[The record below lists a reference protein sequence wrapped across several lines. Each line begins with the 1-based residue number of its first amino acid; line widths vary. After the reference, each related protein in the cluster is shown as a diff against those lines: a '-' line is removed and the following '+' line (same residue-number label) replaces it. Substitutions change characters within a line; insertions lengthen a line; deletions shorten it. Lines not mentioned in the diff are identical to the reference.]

1 MASKTR
7 LHSPILELKNIS
19 KSFSGVPALTDVTF
33 DIRPGEV
40 HALLGENGAGKSTLM
55 NIATGTIP
63 QSSGAIRF
71 NGEIVDDLDPKR
83 ATELG
88 IAFVHQHPAVMPD
101 LTVLE
106 NIQVAL
112 PRSVFP
118 QKGSDREFAE
128 SLLNSVNLDV
138 SLNER
143 VEDLS
148 VANKHLLE
156 IAKALALEPKV
167 LVLDE
172 PTAPLGK
179 DSVELLFDL
188 VRNAVAEDTSV
199 VYITHRL
206 AEVREVATRVTVLRD
221 GLHRQTSKV
230 DEVSDGEL
238 LALII
243 GRELKST
250 FPAKYAGE
258 KGSSPNLVIKNLSG
272 HGFTDVSIEAHPGQ
286 IIGIGGVVGN
296 GQTELLRAI
305 KGLETY
311 GSGSIEIAGTVR
323 KSRELLTE
331 AALMPADRQR
341 EGVMMR
347 MSVRENAAVAAL
359 KRFKNGLLLS
369 RNRENEAVEKVF
381 ESLSVKA
388 PSNEALVSSLSGGNQ
403 QKVVMSRALMAKPLI
418 VLADEPT
425 QGVDVGARAELYQIL
440 RDVSVSGIP
449 VLLASSDAKEL
460 EGLCD
465 TVYVMS
471 RGHVVSELRGDS
483 ITEENIIS
491 AAVKSTT
498 QVVVEKNLA
507 NTEDR
512 KSGNSVS
519 SRVLR
524 FARGDYAPSLLLVL
538 VMIGLGT
545 YILSTN
551 DKYLSAFNISS
562 MLLLATALGFIALG
576 QTIALLTGGLDLSVG
591 PLAGLLVVV
600 ISFFANDGFTFGS
613 LLLGVLAMLAVSMAV
628 GFLNGSLIRFLRFT
642 AVAATLGT
650 YIALQGFSFVL
661 RDSPDGF
668 INTDIT
674 AAITYKLGPIPV
686 AFLVLVIAA
695 LVMEWLLRYRPW
707 GWRLRAVGSEEEAA
721 RRVGVSTNRTVIVGY
736 MLTSF
741 FTFFGA
747 ILLTAQL
754 GIGDPSQGIGYTLSS
769 ITAVVLGGTSLL
781 GGRGS
786 FIGTLFGALLLIQV
800 LNATVFLGLDQTW
813 QYLLQ
818 GLLILIAAIVY
829 SVART
834 RRANSAAFRGSSANN

>member
-1 MASKTR
+1 MATR
-7 LHSPILELKNIS
+7 TVIDSPILELNNIS
-19 KSFSGVPALTDVTF
+19 KSFSGVPALTNVTF

-55 NIATGTIP
+55 NIATGTLP
-63 QSSGAIRF
+63 PSSGEIRF
-71 NGEIVDDLDPKR
+71 EGAVIAELDPYR

-118 QKGSDREFAE
+118 KGTPDRDFVQG
-128 SLLNSVNLDV
+128 LLDTVHLDV
-138 SLNER
+138 PLNDR

-156 IAKALALEPKV
+156 IAKALALDPKV

-172 PTAPLGK
+172 PTAPLGQ
-179 DSVELLFDL
+179 DSVALLFNL
-188 VRNAVAEDTSV
+188 VREAVAGGTSV

-221 GLHRQTSKV
+221 GLHRKTSP
-230 DEVSDGEL
+230 VSDVSDSEL

-243 GRELKST
+243 GRELEST
-250 FPAKYAGE
+250 FPAKYTVPERATL
-258 KGSSPNLVIKNLSG
+258 NLVIKNLTG
-272 HGFTDVSIEAHPGQ
+272 RGFTDVSIEAYPGQ
-286 IIGIGGVVGN
+286 IIGIGGVLGN
-296 GQTELLRAI
+296 GQSALLKAI
-305 KGLETY
+305 GGLESFE
-311 GSGSIEIAGTVR
+311 GSVEIGGQVR

-331 AALMPADRQR
+331 AALMPADRQH

-359 KRFKNGLLLS
+359 RKFKNGVFLS
-369 RNRENEAVEKVF
+369 RKKEDEAVNQVF
-381 ESLSVKA
+381 QSLSVKT
-388 PSNEALVSSLSGGNQ
+388 PSNEALVSALSGGNQ
-403 QKVVMSRALMAKPLI
+403 QKVVMSRALLSDPLI

-440 RDVSVSGIP
+440 RDVSQSGIP
-449 VLLASSDAKEL
+449 VIIASSDAKEL

-465 TVYVMS
+465 TVYVLS
-471 RGHVVSELRGDS
+471 RGHVVSELRGDA
-483 ITEENIIS
+483 ITEENMIS
-491 AAVKSTT
+491 AAVTSTT
-498 QVVVEKNLA
+498 QVVDLRKADEEEKK
-507 NTEDR
+507 R
-512 KSGNSVS
+512 KRNSFS
-519 SRVLR
+519 AKAWR
-524 FARGDYAPSLLLVL
+524 FARGDYAPSALLFL
-538 VMIGLGT
+538 VMLGLGA

-600 ISFFANDGFTFGS
+600 ISFFATDGFTVGS
-613 LLLGVLAMLAVSMAV
+613 LLLGFLAMMAVSMAV
-628 GFLNGSLIRFLRFT
+628 GFVNGSLIRFVRFT

-661 RDSPDGF
+661 RDAPDGF

-686 AFLVLVIAA
+686 AFIALVIAA
-695 LVMEWLLRYRPW
+695 VVMEWLLRSRPW

-721 RRVGVSTNRTVIVGY
+721 RRVGVPTNRTVIVGY

-747 ILLTAQL
+747 IMLMAQL

-786 FIGTLFGALLLIQV
+786 FIGTLFGSLLLVQV

-813 QYLLQ
+813 QYILQ
-818 GLLILIAAIVY
+818 GLMILIAAIVY
-829 SVART
+829 SVARS
-834 RRANSAAFRGSSANN
+834 RRR

>member
-1 MASKTR
+1 MATR
-7 LHSPILELKNIS
+7 TVTDTPILELNNIS

-55 NIATGTIP
+55 NIATGTLP
-63 QSSGAIRF
+63 PTSGEIRF
-71 NGEIVDDLDPKR
+71 GGQVIDELDPHR
-83 ATELG
+83 STELG

-118 QKGSDREFAE
+118 KGQSDREFAQG
-128 SLLNSVNLDV
+128 LLKTVNLDV
-138 SLNER
+138 PLNER

-172 PTAPLGK
+172 PTAPLGQE
-179 DSVELLFDL
+179 SVDLLFNL
-188 VRNAVAEDTSV
+188 VRQAVAGGTSV

-221 GLHRQTSKV
+221 GLHRQTSA
-230 DEVSDGEL
+230 VSEITDGEL

-243 GRELKST
+243 GRELEST
-250 FPAKYAGE
+250 FPAKHTVPEGAT
-258 KGSSPNLVIKNLSG
+258 PNLVIKNLTG
-272 HGFTDVSIEAHPGQ
+272 HGFTDVSIEAYPGQ

-296 GQTELLRAI
+296 GQSALLKAI
-305 KGLETY
+305 GGLESFE
-311 GSGSIEIAGTVR
+311 GSVEIGGQVR
-323 KSRELLTE
+323 KSRELLSE
-331 AALMPADRQR
+331 AALMPADRQH

-359 KRFKNGLLLS
+359 KKFKNGLFLS
-369 RNRENEAVEKVF
+369 RKKEDEAVNQVF
-381 ESLSVKA
+381 QSLSVKT
-388 PSNEALVSSLSGGNQ
+388 PSNEALVSALSGGNQ
-403 QKVVMSRALMAKPLI
+403 QKVVMSRALLSDPLI

-440 RDVSVSGIP
+440 RDVSKSGIP
-449 VLLASSDAKEL
+449 VIISSSDAKEL

-465 TVYVMS
+465 TVYVLS
-471 RGHVVSELRGDS
+471 RGHVVSELRGDA
-483 ITEENIIS
+483 ITEENMIS
-491 AAVKSTT
+491 AAVTSTT
-498 QVVVEKNLA
+498 QVVDLRKAEEEEKK
-507 NTEDR
+507 R
-512 KSGNSVS
+512 KRNSFS
-519 SRVLR
+519 AKAWR
-524 FARGDYAPSLLLVL
+524 FARGDYAPSALLLLVML
-538 VMIGLGT
+538 GLGA
-545 YILSTN
+545 YILGTN
-551 DKYLSAFNISS
+551 DKYLNAFNISS

-600 ISFFANDGFTFGS
+600 ISFFATDGFTVGS
-613 LLLGVLAMLAVSMAV
+613 LLLGFLAMMAVSMAV
-628 GFLNGSLIRFLRFT
+628 GFVNGSLIRFVRFT

-661 RDSPDGF
+661 RDAPDGF
-668 INTDIT
+668 INIDIT

-686 AFLVLVIAA
+686 AFIALVIAA
-695 LVMEWLLRYRPW
+695 VLMEWLLRSRPW

-721 RRVGVSTNRTVIVGY
+721 RRVGVPTNRTVIVGY

-747 ILLTAQL
+747 IMLMAQL

-786 FIGTLFGALLLIQV
+786 FIGTLFGSLLLIQV

-813 QYLLQ
+813 QYILQ

-829 SVART
+829 SVARS
-834 RRANSAAFRGSSANN
+834 RRR

>member
-1 MASKTR
+1 MATR
-7 LHSPILELKNIS
+7 TVIDSPILELNNIS
-19 KSFSGVPALTDVTF
+19 KSFSGVPALTNVTF

-55 NIATGTIP
+55 NIATGTLP
-63 QSSGAIRF
+63 PSSGEIRF
-71 NGEIVDDLDPKR
+71 EGAVIAELDPYR

-118 QKGSDREFAE
+118 KGTPDRDFVQG
-128 SLLNSVNLDV
+128 LLDTVHLDV
-138 SLNER
+138 PLNDR

-156 IAKALALEPKV
+156 IAKALALNPKV

-172 PTAPLGK
+172 PTAPLGQ
-179 DSVELLFDL
+179 DSVALLFNL
-188 VRNAVAEDTSV
+188 VREAVAGGTSV

-221 GLHRQTSKV
+221 GLHRKTSP
-230 DEVSDGEL
+230 VSDVSDSEL

-243 GRELKST
+243 GRELEST
-250 FPAKYAGE
+250 FPAKYTVPERATL
-258 KGSSPNLVIKNLSG
+258 NLVIKNLTG
-272 HGFTDVSIEAHPGQ
+272 RGFTDVSIEAYPGQ
-286 IIGIGGVVGN
+286 IIGIGGVLGN
-296 GQTELLRAI
+296 GQSALLKAI
-305 KGLETY
+305 GGLESFE
-311 GSGSIEIAGTVR
+311 GSVEIGGQVR

-331 AALMPADRQR
+331 AALMPADRQH

-359 KRFKNGLLLS
+359 RKFKNGVFLS
-369 RNRENEAVEKVF
+369 RKKEDEAVNQVF
-381 ESLSVKA
+381 QSLSVKT
-388 PSNEALVSSLSGGNQ
+388 PSNEALVSALSGGNQ
-403 QKVVMSRALMAKPLI
+403 QKVVMSRALLSDPLI

-440 RDVSVSGIP
+440 RDVSQSGIP
-449 VLLASSDAKEL
+449 VIIASSDAKEL

-465 TVYVMS
+465 TVYVLS
-471 RGHVVSELRGDS
+471 RGHVVSELRGDA
-483 ITEENIIS
+483 ITEENMIS
-491 AAVKSTT
+491 AAVTSTT
-498 QVVVEKNLA
+498 QVVDLRKADEEEKK
-507 NTEDR
+507 R
-512 KSGNSVS
+512 KRNSFS
-519 SRVLR
+519 AKAWR
-524 FARGDYAPSLLLVL
+524 FARGDYAPSALLFL
-538 VMIGLGT
+538 VMLGLGA

-600 ISFFANDGFTFGS
+600 ISFFATDGFTVGS
-613 LLLGVLAMLAVSMAV
+613 LLLGFLAMMAVSMAV
-628 GFLNGSLIRFLRFT
+628 GFVNGSLIRFVRFT

-661 RDSPDGF
+661 RDAPDGF

-686 AFLVLVIAA
+686 AFIALVIAA
-695 LVMEWLLRYRPW
+695 VVMEWLLRSRPW

-721 RRVGVSTNRTVIVGY
+721 RRVGVPTNRTVIVGY

-747 ILLTAQL
+747 IMLMAQL

-786 FIGTLFGALLLIQV
+786 FIGTLFGSLLLVQV

-813 QYLLQ
+813 QYILQ

-829 SVART
+829 SVARS
-834 RRANSAAFRGSSANN
+834 RRR

>member
-1 MASKTR
+1 MATR
-7 LHSPILELKNIS
+7 TVIDSPILELNNIS
-19 KSFSGVPALTDVTF
+19 KSFSGVPALTNVTF

-55 NIATGTIP
+55 NIATGTLP
-63 QSSGAIRF
+63 PSSGEIRF
-71 NGEIVDDLDPKR
+71 EGAVIAELDPYR

-118 QKGSDREFAE
+118 KGTPDRDFVQG
-128 SLLNSVNLDV
+128 LLDTVHLDV
-138 SLNER
+138 PLNDR

-156 IAKALALEPKV
+156 IAKALALNPKV

-172 PTAPLGK
+172 PTAPLGQ
-179 DSVELLFDL
+179 DSVALLFNL
-188 VRNAVAEDTSV
+188 VREAVAGGTSV

-221 GLHRQTSKV
+221 GLHRKTSP
-230 DEVSDGEL
+230 VSDVSDSEL

-243 GRELKST
+243 GRELEST
-250 FPAKYAGE
+250 FPAKYTVPERATL
-258 KGSSPNLVIKNLSG
+258 NLVIKNLTG
-272 HGFTDVSIEAHPGQ
+272 RGFTDVSIEAYPGQ
-286 IIGIGGVVGN
+286 IIGIGGVLGN
-296 GQTELLRAI
+296 GQSALLKAI
-305 KGLETY
+305 GGLESFE
-311 GSGSIEIAGTVR
+311 GSVEIGGQVR

-331 AALMPADRQR
+331 AALMPADRQH

-359 KRFKNGLLLS
+359 RKFKNGVFLS
-369 RNRENEAVEKVF
+369 RKKEDEAVNQVF
-381 ESLSVKA
+381 QSLSVKT
-388 PSNEALVSSLSGGNQ
+388 PSNEALVSTLSGGNQ
-403 QKVVMSRALMAKPLI
+403 QKVVMSRALLSDPLI

-440 RDVSVSGIP
+440 RDVSQSGIP
-449 VLLASSDAKEL
+449 VIIASSDAKEL

-465 TVYVMS
+465 TVYVLS
-471 RGHVVSELRGDS
+471 RGHVVSELRGDA
-483 ITEENIIS
+483 ITEENMIS
-491 AAVKSTT
+491 AAVTSTT
-498 QVVVEKNLA
+498 QVVDLRKADEEEKK
-507 NTEDR
+507 R
-512 KSGNSVS
+512 KRNSFS
-519 SRVLR
+519 AKAWR
-524 FARGDYAPSLLLVL
+524 FARGDYAPSALLFL
-538 VMIGLGT
+538 VMLGLGA

-600 ISFFANDGFTFGS
+600 ISFFATDGFTVGS
-613 LLLGVLAMLAVSMAV
+613 LLLGFLAMMAVSMAV
-628 GFLNGSLIRFLRFT
+628 GFVNGSLIRFVRFT

-661 RDSPDGF
+661 RDAPDGF

-686 AFLVLVIAA
+686 AFIALVIAA
-695 LVMEWLLRYRPW
+695 VVMEWLLRSRPW

-721 RRVGVSTNRTVIVGY
+721 RRVGVPTNRTVIVGY

-747 ILLTAQL
+747 IMLMAQL

-786 FIGTLFGALLLIQV
+786 FIGTLFGSLLLIQV

-813 QYLLQ
+813 QYILQ

-829 SVART
+829 SVARS
-834 RRANSAAFRGSSANN
+834 RRR

>member
-1 MASKTR
+1 MATR
-7 LHSPILELKNIS
+7 TVTDTPILELNNIS

-55 NIATGTIP
+55 NIATGTLP
-63 QSSGAIRF
+63 PTSGEIRF
-71 NGEIVDDLDPKR
+71 GGQVIDELDPHR
-83 ATELG
+83 STELG

-118 QKGSDREFAE
+118 KGQSDREFAQG
-128 SLLNSVNLDV
+128 LLKTVNLDV
-138 SLNER
+138 PLNER

-172 PTAPLGK
+172 PTAPLGQE
-179 DSVELLFDL
+179 SVDLLFNL
-188 VRNAVAEDTSV
+188 VRQAVAGGTSV

-221 GLHRQTSKV
+221 GLHRQTSA
-230 DEVSDGEL
+230 VSEITDGEL

-243 GRELKST
+243 GRELEST
-250 FPAKYAGE
+250 FPAKHTVPEGAT
-258 KGSSPNLVIKNLSG
+258 PNLVIKNLTG
-272 HGFTDVSIEAHPGQ
+272 HGFTDVSIEAYPGQ

-296 GQTELLRAI
+296 GQSALLKAI
-305 KGLETY
+305 GGLESFE
-311 GSGSIEIAGTVR
+311 GSVEIGGQVR
-323 KSRELLTE
+323 KSRELLSE
-331 AALMPADRQR
+331 AALMPADRQH

-359 KRFKNGLLLS
+359 KKFKNGLFLS
-369 RNRENEAVEKVF
+369 RKKEDEAVNQVF
-381 ESLSVKA
+381 QSLSVKT
-388 PSNEALVSSLSGGNQ
+388 PSNEALVSALSGGNQ
-403 QKVVMSRALMAKPLI
+403 QKVVMSRALLSDPLI

-440 RDVSVSGIP
+440 RDVSKSGIP
-449 VLLASSDAKEL
+449 VIISSSDAKEL

-465 TVYVMS
+465 TVYVLS
-471 RGHVVSELRGDS
+471 RGHVVSELRGDA
-483 ITEENIIS
+483 ITEENMIS
-491 AAVKSTT
+491 AAVTSTT
-498 QVVVEKNLA
+498 QVVDLRKAEEEEKK
-507 NTEDR
+507 R
-512 KSGNSVS
+512 KRNSFS
-519 SRVLR
+519 AKAWR
-524 FARGDYAPSLLLVL
+524 FARGDYAPSALLLLVML
-538 VMIGLGT
+538 GLGA

-551 DKYLSAFNISS
+551 DKYLNAFNISS

-600 ISFFANDGFTFGS
+600 ISFFATDGFTVGS
-613 LLLGVLAMLAVSMAV
+613 LLLGFLAMMAVSMAV
-628 GFLNGSLIRFLRFT
+628 GFVNGSLIRFVRFT

-661 RDSPDGF
+661 RDAPDGF
-668 INTDIT
+668 INIDIT

-686 AFLVLVIAA
+686 AFIALVIAA
-695 LVMEWLLRYRPW
+695 VLMEWLLRSRPW

-721 RRVGVSTNRTVIVGY
+721 RRVGVPTNRTVIVGY

-747 ILLTAQL
+747 IMLMAQL

-786 FIGTLFGALLLIQV
+786 FIGTLFGSLLLIQV

-813 QYLLQ
+813 QYILQ

-829 SVART
+829 SVARS
-834 RRANSAAFRGSSANN
+834 RRR

>member
-1 MASKTR
+1 MATR
-7 LHSPILELKNIS
+7 TVIDSPILELNNIS
-19 KSFSGVPALTDVTF
+19 KSFSGVPALTNVTF

-55 NIATGTIP
+55 NIATGTLP
-63 QSSGAIRF
+63 PSSGEIRF
-71 NGEIVDDLDPKR
+71 EGAVIAELDPYR

-118 QKGSDREFAE
+118 KGTPDRDFVQG
-128 SLLNSVNLDV
+128 LLDTVHLDV
-138 SLNER
+138 PLNDR

-156 IAKALALEPKV
+156 IAKALALNPKV

-172 PTAPLGK
+172 PTAPLGQ
-179 DSVELLFDL
+179 DSVALLFNL
-188 VRNAVAEDTSV
+188 VREAVAGGTSV

-221 GLHRQTSKV
+221 GLHRKTSP
-230 DEVSDGEL
+230 VSDVSDSEL

-243 GRELKST
+243 GRELEST
-250 FPAKYAGE
+250 FPAKYTVPERATL
-258 KGSSPNLVIKNLSG
+258 NLVIKNLTG
-272 HGFTDVSIEAHPGQ
+272 RGFTDVSIEAYPGQ
-286 IIGIGGVVGN
+286 IIGIGGVLGN
-296 GQTELLRAI
+296 GQSALLKAI
-305 KGLETY
+305 GGLESFE
-311 GSGSIEIAGTVR
+311 GSVEIGGQVR

-331 AALMPADRQR
+331 AALMPADRQH

-359 KRFKNGLLLS
+359 RKFKNGVFLS
-369 RNRENEAVEKVF
+369 RKKEDEAVNQVF
-381 ESLSVKA
+381 QSLSVKT
-388 PSNEALVSSLSGGNQ
+388 PSNEALVSALSGGNQ
-403 QKVVMSRALMAKPLI
+403 QKVVMSRALLSDPLI

-440 RDVSVSGIP
+440 RDVSQSGIP
-449 VLLASSDAKEL
+449 VIIASSDAKEL

-465 TVYVMS
+465 TVYVLS
-471 RGHVVSELRGDS
+471 RGHVVSELRGDA

-491 AAVKSTT
+491 AAVTSTT
-498 QVVVEKNLA
+498 QVVDLRKADEEEKK
-507 NTEDR
+507 R
-512 KSGNSVS
+512 KRNSFS
-519 SRVLR
+519 AKAWR
-524 FARGDYAPSLLLVL
+524 FARGDYAPSALLFL
-538 VMIGLGT
+538 VMLGLGA

-600 ISFFANDGFTFGS
+600 ISFFATDGFTVGS
-613 LLLGVLAMLAVSMAV
+613 LLLGFLAMMAVSMAV
-628 GFLNGSLIRFLRFT
+628 GFVNGSLIRFVRFT

-661 RDSPDGF
+661 RDAPDGF

-686 AFLVLVIAA
+686 AFIALVIAA
-695 LVMEWLLRYRPW
+695 VVMEWLLRSRPW

-721 RRVGVSTNRTVIVGY
+721 RRVGVPTNRTVIVGY

-747 ILLTAQL
+747 IMLMAQL

-786 FIGTLFGALLLIQV
+786 FIGTLFGSLLLIQV

-813 QYLLQ
+813 QYILQ

-829 SVART
+829 SVARS
-834 RRANSAAFRGSSANN
+834 RRRYS

>member
-1 MASKTR
+1 MATR
-7 LHSPILELKNIS
+7 TVIDSPILELNNIS
-19 KSFSGVPALTDVTF
+19 KSFSGVPALTNVTF

-55 NIATGTIP
+55 NIATGTLP
-63 QSSGAIRF
+63 PSSGEIRF
-71 NGEIVDDLDPKR
+71 EGAVIAELDPYR

-118 QKGSDREFAE
+118 KGTPDRDFVQG
-128 SLLNSVNLDV
+128 LLDTVHLDV
-138 SLNER
+138 PLNDR

-156 IAKALALEPKV
+156 IAKALALNPKV

-172 PTAPLGK
+172 PTAPLGQ
-179 DSVELLFDL
+179 DSVALLFNL
-188 VRNAVAEDTSV
+188 VREAVAGGTSV

-221 GLHRQTSKV
+221 GLHRKTSQ
-230 DEVSDGEL
+230 VSDVSDSEL
-238 LALII
+238 LAMII
-243 GRELKST
+243 GRELEST
-250 FPAKYAGE
+250 FPAKYTVPERATL
-258 KGSSPNLVIKNLSG
+258 NLVIKNLTG
-272 HGFTDVSIEAHPGQ
+272 RGFTDVSIEAYPGQ
-286 IIGIGGVVGN
+286 IIGIGGVLGN
-296 GQTELLRAI
+296 GQSALLKAI
-305 KGLETY
+305 GGLESFE
-311 GSGSIEIAGTVR
+311 GSVEIGGQVR

-331 AALMPADRQR
+331 AALMPADRQH

-359 KRFKNGLLLS
+359 RKFKNGVFLS
-369 RNRENEAVEKVF
+369 RKKEDEAVNQVF
-381 ESLSVKA
+381 QSLSVKT
-388 PSNEALVSSLSGGNQ
+388 PSNEALVSALSGGNQ
-403 QKVVMSRALMAKPLI
+403 QKVVMSRALLSDPLI

-440 RDVSVSGIP
+440 RDVSQSGIP
-449 VLLASSDAKEL
+449 VIIASSDAKEL

-465 TVYVMS
+465 TVYVLS
-471 RGHVVSELRGDS
+471 RGHVVSELRGDA

-491 AAVKSTT
+491 AAVTSTT
-498 QVVVEKNLA
+498 QVVDLRKADEEEKK
-507 NTEDR
+507 R
-512 KSGNSVS
+512 KRNSFS
-519 SRVLR
+519 AKAWR
-524 FARGDYAPSLLLVL
+524 FARGDYAPSALLFL
-538 VMIGLGT
+538 VMLGLGA

-600 ISFFANDGFTFGS
+600 ISFFATDGFTVGS
-613 LLLGVLAMLAVSMAV
+613 LLLGFLAMMAVSMAV
-628 GFLNGSLIRFLRFT
+628 GFVNGSLIRFVRFT

-661 RDSPDGF
+661 RDAPDGF

-686 AFLVLVIAA
+686 AFIALVIAA
-695 LVMEWLLRYRPW
+695 VVMEWLLRSRPW

-721 RRVGVSTNRTVIVGY
+721 RRVGVPTNRTVIVGY

-747 ILLTAQL
+747 IMLMAQL

-786 FIGTLFGALLLIQV
+786 FIGTLFGSLLLIQV

-813 QYLLQ
+813 QYILQ

-829 SVART
+829 SVARS
-834 RRANSAAFRGSSANN
+834 RRR

>member
-1 MASKTR
+1 MATR
-7 LHSPILELKNIS
+7 TVIDSPILELNNIS
-19 KSFSGVPALTDVTF
+19 KSFSGVPALTNVTF

-55 NIATGTIP
+55 NIATGTLP
-63 QSSGAIRF
+63 PSSGEIRF
-71 NGEIVDDLDPKR
+71 EGAVIAELDPYR

-118 QKGSDREFAE
+118 KGTPDRDFVQG
-128 SLLNSVNLDV
+128 LLDTVHLDV
-138 SLNER
+138 PLNDR

-156 IAKALALEPKV
+156 IAKALALNPKV

-172 PTAPLGK
+172 PTAPLGQ
-179 DSVELLFDL
+179 DSVALLFNL
-188 VRNAVAEDTSV
+188 VREAVAGGTSV

-221 GLHRQTSKV
+221 GLHRITSP
-230 DEVSDGEL
+230 VSDVSDSEL

-243 GRELKST
+243 GRELEST
-250 FPAKYAGE
+250 FPAKYTVPERATL
-258 KGSSPNLVIKNLSG
+258 NLVIKNLTG
-272 HGFTDVSIEAHPGQ
+272 RGFTDVSIEAYPGQ
-286 IIGIGGVVGN
+286 IIGIGGVLGN
-296 GQTELLRAI
+296 GQSALLKAI
-305 KGLETY
+305 GGLESFE
-311 GSGSIEIAGTVR
+311 GSVEIGGQVR

-331 AALMPADRQR
+331 AALMPADRQH

-359 KRFKNGLLLS
+359 RKFKNGVFLS
-369 RNRENEAVEKVF
+369 RKKEDEAVNQVF
-381 ESLSVKA
+381 QSLSVKT
-388 PSNEALVSSLSGGNQ
+388 PSNEALVSALSGGNQ
-403 QKVVMSRALMAKPLI
+403 QKVVMSRALLSDPLI

-440 RDVSVSGIP
+440 RDVSQSGIP
-449 VLLASSDAKEL
+449 VIIASSDAKEL

-465 TVYVMS
+465 TVYVLS
-471 RGHVVSELRGDS
+471 RGHVVSELRGDA
-483 ITEENIIS
+483 ITEENMIS
-491 AAVKSTT
+491 AAVTSTT
-498 QVVVEKNLA
+498 QVVDLRKADEEEKK
-507 NTEDR
+507 R
-512 KSGNSVS
+512 KRNSFS
-519 SRVLR
+519 AKAWR
-524 FARGDYAPSLLLVL
+524 FARGDYAPSALLFL
-538 VMIGLGT
+538 VMLGLGA

-600 ISFFANDGFTFGS
+600 ISFFATDGFTVGS
-613 LLLGVLAMLAVSMAV
+613 LLLGFLAMMAVSMAV
-628 GFLNGSLIRFLRFT
+628 GFVNGSLIRFVRFT

-661 RDSPDGF
+661 RDAPDGF

-686 AFLVLVIAA
+686 AFIALVIAA
-695 LVMEWLLRYRPW
+695 VVMEWLLRSRPW

-721 RRVGVSTNRTVIVGY
+721 RRVGVPTNRTVIVGY

-747 ILLTAQL
+747 IMLMAQL

-786 FIGTLFGALLLIQV
+786 FIGTLFGSLLLVQV

-813 QYLLQ
+813 QYILQ
-818 GLLILIAAIVY
+818 GLMILIAAIVY
-829 SVART
+829 SVARS
-834 RRANSAAFRGSSANN
+834 RRR

>member
-1 MASKTR
+1 MATR
-7 LHSPILELKNIS
+7 TVTDTPILELNNIS

-55 NIATGTIP
+55 NIATGTLP
-63 QSSGAIRF
+63 PTSGEIRF
-71 NGEIVDDLDPKR
+71 GGQVIDELDPHR
-83 ATELG
+83 STELG

-118 QKGSDREFAE
+118 KGQSDREFAQG
-128 SLLNSVNLDV
+128 LLKTVNLDV
-138 SLNER
+138 PLNER

-172 PTAPLGK
+172 PTAPLGQE
-179 DSVELLFDL
+179 SVDLLFNL
-188 VRNAVAEDTSV
+188 VRQAVAGGTSV

-221 GLHRQTSKV
+221 GLHRQTSA
-230 DEVSDGEL
+230 VSEITDSEL

-243 GRELKST
+243 GRELEST
-250 FPAKYAGE
+250 FPAKHTVAQGE
-258 KGSSPNLVIKNLSG
+258 TPNLVIKNLTG
-272 HGFTDVSIEAHPGQ
+272 HGFTDVSIEAYPGQ

-296 GQTELLRAI
+296 GQSALLKAI
-305 KGLETY
+305 GGLESFE
-311 GSGSIEIAGTVR
+311 GSVEIGGQVR
-323 KSRELLTE
+323 KSRELLSE
-331 AALMPADRQR
+331 AALMPADRQH

-359 KRFKNGLLLS
+359 KKFKNGLFLS
-369 RNRENEAVEKVF
+369 RKKEDEAVNQVF
-381 ESLSVKA
+381 QSLSVKT
-388 PSNEALVSSLSGGNQ
+388 PSNEALVSALSGGNQ
-403 QKVVMSRALMAKPLI
+403 QKVVMSRALLSDPLI

-440 RDVSVSGIP
+440 RDVSKSGIP
-449 VLLASSDAKEL
+449 VIISSSDAKEL

-465 TVYVMS
+465 TVYVLS
-471 RGHVVSELRGDS
+471 RGHVVSELRGDA
-483 ITEENIIS
+483 ITEENMIS
-491 AAVKSTT
+491 AAVTSTT
-498 QVVVEKNLA
+498 QVVDLRKAEEEEKK
-507 NTEDR
+507 R
-512 KSGNSVS
+512 KRNSFS
-519 SRVLR
+519 AKAWR
-524 FARGDYAPSLLLVL
+524 FARGDYAPSALLLLVML
-538 VMIGLGT
+538 GLGA

-551 DKYLSAFNISS
+551 DKYLNAFNISS

-600 ISFFANDGFTFGS
+600 ISFFATDGFTVGS
-613 LLLGVLAMLAVSMAV
+613 LLLGFLAMMAVSMAV
-628 GFLNGSLIRFLRFT
+628 GFVNGSLIRFVRFT

-661 RDSPDGF
+661 RDAPDGF

-686 AFLVLVIAA
+686 AFIALVIAA
-695 LVMEWLLRYRPW
+695 VLMEWLLRSRPW

-721 RRVGVSTNRTVIVGY
+721 RRVGVPTNRTVIVGY

-747 ILLTAQL
+747 IMLMAQL

-786 FIGTLFGALLLIQV
+786 FIGTLFGSLLLIQV

-813 QYLLQ
+813 QYILQ

-829 SVART
+829 SVARS
-834 RRANSAAFRGSSANN
+834 RRR

>member
-1 MASKTR
+1 MATR
-7 LHSPILELKNIS
+7 TVIDSPILELNNIS
-19 KSFSGVPALTDVTF
+19 KSFSGVPALTNVTF

-55 NIATGTIP
+55 NIATGTLP
-63 QSSGAIRF
+63 PSSGEIRF
-71 NGEIVDDLDPKR
+71 EGAVIAELDPYR

-118 QKGSDREFAE
+118 KGTPDRDFVQG
-128 SLLNSVNLDV
+128 LLDTVHLDV
-138 SLNER
+138 PLNDR

-156 IAKALALEPKV
+156 IAKALALNPKV

-172 PTAPLGK
+172 PTAPLGQ
-179 DSVELLFDL
+179 DSVALLFNL
-188 VRNAVAEDTSV
+188 VREAVAGGTSV

-221 GLHRQTSKV
+221 GLHRITSP
-230 DEVSDGEL
+230 VSDVSDSEL

-243 GRELKST
+243 GRELEST
-250 FPAKYAGE
+250 FPAKYTVPERATL
-258 KGSSPNLVIKNLSG
+258 NLVIKNLTG
-272 HGFTDVSIEAHPGQ
+272 RGFTDVSIEAYPGQ
-286 IIGIGGVVGN
+286 IIGIGGVLGN
-296 GQTELLRAI
+296 GQSALLKAI
-305 KGLETY
+305 GGLESFE
-311 GSGSIEIAGTVR
+311 GSVEIGGQVR
-323 KSRELLTE
+323 KSRELLSE
-331 AALMPADRQR
+331 AALMPADRQH

-359 KRFKNGLLLS
+359 RKFKNGVFLS
-369 RNRENEAVEKVF
+369 RKKEDEAVNQVF
-381 ESLSVKA
+381 QSLSVKT
-388 PSNEALVSSLSGGNQ
+388 PSNEALVSALSGGNQ
-403 QKVVMSRALMAKPLI
+403 QKVVMSRALLSDPLI

-440 RDVSVSGIP
+440 RDVSQSGIP
-449 VLLASSDAKEL
+449 VIIASSDAKEL

-465 TVYVMS
+465 TVYVLS
-471 RGHVVSELRGDS
+471 RGHVVSELRGDA
-483 ITEENIIS
+483 ITEENMIS
-491 AAVKSTT
+491 AAVTSTT
-498 QVVVEKNLA
+498 QVVDLRKADEEEKK
-507 NTEDR
+507 R
-512 KSGNSVS
+512 KRNSFS
-519 SRVLR
+519 AKAWR
-524 FARGDYAPSLLLVL
+524 FARGDYAPSALLFL
-538 VMIGLGT
+538 VMLGLGA

-600 ISFFANDGFTFGS
+600 ISFFATDGFTVGS
-613 LLLGVLAMLAVSMAV
+613 LLLGFLAMMAVSMAV
-628 GFLNGSLIRFLRFT
+628 GFVNGALIRFVRFT

-661 RDSPDGF
+661 RDAPDGF

-686 AFLVLVIAA
+686 AFIALVIAA
-695 LVMEWLLRYRPW
+695 VVMEWLLRSRPW

-721 RRVGVSTNRTVIVGY
+721 RRVGVPTNRTVIVGY

-747 ILLTAQL
+747 IMLMAQL

-786 FIGTLFGALLLIQV
+786 FIGTLFGSLLLVQV

-813 QYLLQ
+813 QYILQ
-818 GLLILIAAIVY
+818 GLMILIAAIVY
-829 SVART
+829 SVARS
-834 RRANSAAFRGSSANN
+834 RRR

>member
-1 MASKTR
+1 MATR
-7 LHSPILELKNIS
+7 TVTDTPILELNNIS

-55 NIATGTIP
+55 NIATGTLP
-63 QSSGAIRF
+63 PTSGEIRF
-71 NGEIVDDLDPKR
+71 GGQVIDELDPHR
-83 ATELG
+83 STELG

-118 QKGSDREFAE
+118 KGQSDREFAQG
-128 SLLNSVNLDV
+128 LLKTVNLDV
-138 SLNER
+138 PLNER

-156 IAKALALEPKV
+156 IAKALALDPKV

-172 PTAPLGK
+172 PTAPLGQE
-179 DSVELLFDL
+179 SVDLLFNL
-188 VRNAVAEDTSV
+188 VRQAVAGGTSV

-221 GLHRQTSKV
+221 GLHRQTSA
-230 DEVSDGEL
+230 VSEITDGEL

-243 GRELKST
+243 GRELEST
-250 FPAKYAGE
+250 FPAKHTVPEGAT
-258 KGSSPNLVIKNLSG
+258 PNLVIKNLTG
-272 HGFTDVSIEAHPGQ
+272 HGFTDVSIEAYPGQ
-286 IIGIGGVVGN
+286 IIGIGGVGGN
-296 GQTELLRAI
+296 GQSALLKAI
-305 KGLETY
+305 GGLESFE
-311 GSGSIEIAGTVR
+311 GSVEIGGQVR
-323 KSRELLTE
+323 KSRELLSE
-331 AALMPADRQR
+331 AALMPADRQH

-359 KRFKNGLLLS
+359 KKFKNGLFLS
-369 RNRENEAVEKVF
+369 RKKEDEAVNQVF
-381 ESLSVKA
+381 QSLSVKT
-388 PSNEALVSSLSGGNQ
+388 PSNEALVSALSGGNQ
-403 QKVVMSRALMAKPLI
+403 QKVVMSRALLSDPLI

-440 RDVSVSGIP
+440 RDVSKSGIP
-449 VLLASSDAKEL
+449 VIISSSDAKEL

-465 TVYVMS
+465 TVYVLS
-471 RGHVVSELRGDS
+471 RGHVVSELRGDA
-483 ITEENIIS
+483 ITEENMIS
-491 AAVKSTT
+491 AAVTSTT
-498 QVVVEKNLA
+498 QVVDLRKAEEEEKK
-507 NTEDR
+507 R
-512 KSGNSVS
+512 KRNSFS
-519 SRVLR
+519 AKAWR
-524 FARGDYAPSLLLVL
+524 FARGDYAPSALLLLVML
-538 VMIGLGT
+538 GLGA

-551 DKYLSAFNISS
+551 DKYLNAFNISS

-600 ISFFANDGFTFGS
+600 ISFFATDGFTVGS
-613 LLLGVLAMLAVSMAV
+613 LLLGFLAMMAVSMAV
-628 GFLNGSLIRFLRFT
+628 GFVNGSLIRFVRFT

-661 RDSPDGF
+661 RDAPDGF
-668 INTDIT
+668 INIDIT

-686 AFLVLVIAA
+686 AFIALVIAA
-695 LVMEWLLRYRPW
+695 VLMEWLLRSRPW

-721 RRVGVSTNRTVIVGY
+721 RRVGVPTNRTVIVGY

-747 ILLTAQL
+747 IMLMAQL

-786 FIGTLFGALLLIQV
+786 FIGTLFGSLLLIQV

-813 QYLLQ
+813 QYILQ

-829 SVART
+829 SVARS
-834 RRANSAAFRGSSANN
+834 RRR

>member
-1 MASKTR
+1 MATR
-7 LHSPILELKNIS
+7 TVIDSPILELNNIS
-19 KSFSGVPALTDVTF
+19 KSFSGVPALTNVTF

-55 NIATGTIP
+55 NIATGTLP
-63 QSSGAIRF
+63 PSSGEIRF
-71 NGEIVDDLDPKR
+71 EGAVIAELDPYR

-118 QKGSDREFAE
+118 KGTPDRDFVQG
-128 SLLNSVNLDV
+128 LLDTVHLDV
-138 SLNER
+138 PLNDR

-156 IAKALALEPKV
+156 IAKALALNPKV

-172 PTAPLGK
+172 PTAPLGQ
-179 DSVELLFDL
+179 DSVALLFNL
-188 VRNAVAEDTSV
+188 VREAVAGGTSV

-221 GLHRQTSKV
+221 GLHRKTSP
-230 DEVSDGEL
+230 VSDVSDSEL

-243 GRELKST
+243 GRELEST
-250 FPAKYAGE
+250 FPAKYTVPERATL
-258 KGSSPNLVIKNLSG
+258 NLVIKNLTG
-272 HGFTDVSIEAHPGQ
+272 RGFTDVSIEAYPGQ
-286 IIGIGGVVGN
+286 IIGIGGVLGN
-296 GQTELLRAI
+296 GQSALLKAI
-305 KGLETY
+305 GGLESFE
-311 GSGSIEIAGTVR
+311 GSVEIGGQVR

-331 AALMPADRQR
+331 AALMPADRQH

-359 KRFKNGLLLS
+359 RKFKNGVFLS
-369 RNRENEAVEKVF
+369 RKKEDEAVNQVF
-381 ESLSVKA
+381 QSLSVKT
-388 PSNEALVSSLSGGNQ
+388 PSNEALVSALSGGNQ
-403 QKVVMSRALMAKPLI
+403 QKVVMSRALLSDPLI

-440 RDVSVSGIP
+440 RDVSQSGIP
-449 VLLASSDAKEL
+449 VIIASSDAKEL

-465 TVYVMS
+465 TVYVLS
-471 RGHVVSELRGDS
+471 RGHVVSELRGDA
-483 ITEENIIS
+483 ITEENMIS
-491 AAVKSTT
+491 AAVTSTT
-498 QVVVEKNLA
+498 QVVDLRKADEEEKK
-507 NTEDR
+507 R
-512 KSGNSVS
+512 KRNSFS
-519 SRVLR
+519 AKAWR
-524 FARGDYAPSLLLVL
+524 FARGDYAPSALLFL
-538 VMIGLGT
+538 VMLGLGA

-600 ISFFANDGFTFGS
+600 ISFFATDGFTVGS
-613 LLLGVLAMLAVSMAV
+613 LLLGFLAMMAVSMAV
-628 GFLNGSLIRFLRFT
+628 GFVNGSLIRFVRFT

-661 RDSPDGF
+661 RDAPDGF

-686 AFLVLVIAA
+686 AFIALVIAA
-695 LVMEWLLRYRPW
+695 VVMEWLLRSRPW

-721 RRVGVSTNRTVIVGY
+721 RRVGVPTNRTVIVGY

-747 ILLTAQL
+747 IMLMAQL

-786 FIGTLFGALLLIQV
+786 FIGTLFGSLLLIQV

-813 QYLLQ
+813 QYILQ

-829 SVART
+829 SVARS
-834 RRANSAAFRGSSANN
+834 RRR

>member
-1 MASKTR
+1 MATR
-7 LHSPILELKNIS
+7 TVIDSPILELNNIS
-19 KSFSGVPALTDVTF
+19 KSFSGVPALTNVTF

-55 NIATGTIP
+55 NIATGTLP
-63 QSSGAIRF
+63 PSSGEIRF
-71 NGEIVDDLDPKR
+71 EGAVIAELDPYR

-118 QKGSDREFAE
+118 KGTPDRDFVQG
-128 SLLNSVNLDV
+128 LLDTVHLDV
-138 SLNER
+138 PLNDR

-156 IAKALALEPKV
+156 IAKALALNPKV

-172 PTAPLGK
+172 PTAPLGQ
-179 DSVELLFDL
+179 DSVALLFNL
-188 VRNAVAEDTSV
+188 VREAVAGGTSV

-221 GLHRQTSKV
+221 GLHRKTSQ
-230 DEVSDGEL
+230 VSDVSDSEL
-238 LALII
+238 LAMII
-243 GRELKST
+243 GRELEST
-250 FPAKYAGE
+250 FPAKYTVPERATL
-258 KGSSPNLVIKNLSG
+258 NLVIKNLTG
-272 HGFTDVSIEAHPGQ
+272 RGFTDVSIEAYPGQ
-286 IIGIGGVVGN
+286 IIGIGGVLGN
-296 GQTELLRAI
+296 GQSALLKAI
-305 KGLETY
+305 GGLESFE
-311 GSGSIEIAGTVR
+311 GSVEIGGQVR

-331 AALMPADRQR
+331 AALMPADRQH

-359 KRFKNGLLLS
+359 RKFKNGVFLS
-369 RNRENEAVEKVF
+369 RKKEDEAVNQVF
-381 ESLSVKA
+381 QSLSVKT
-388 PSNEALVSSLSGGNQ
+388 PSNEALVSALSGGNQ
-403 QKVVMSRALMAKPLI
+403 QKVVMSRALLSDPLI

-440 RDVSVSGIP
+440 RDVSQSGIP
-449 VLLASSDAKEL
+449 VIIASSDAKEL

-465 TVYVMS
+465 TVYVLS
-471 RGHVVSELRGDS
+471 RGHVVSELRGDA
-483 ITEENIIS
+483 ITEENMIS
-491 AAVKSTT
+491 AAVTSTT
-498 QVVVEKNLA
+498 QVVDLRKADEEEKK
-507 NTEDR
+507 R
-512 KSGNSVS
+512 KRNSFS
-519 SRVLR
+519 AKAWR
-524 FARGDYAPSLLLVL
+524 FARGDYAPSALLFL
-538 VMIGLGT
+538 VMLGLGA

-600 ISFFANDGFTFGS
+600 ISFFATDGFTVGS
-613 LLLGVLAMLAVSMAV
+613 LLLGFLAMMAVSMAV
-628 GFLNGSLIRFLRFT
+628 GFVNGSLIRFVRFT

-661 RDSPDGF
+661 RDAPDGF

-686 AFLVLVIAA
+686 AFIALVIAA
-695 LVMEWLLRYRPW
+695 VVMEWLLRSRPW

-721 RRVGVSTNRTVIVGY
+721 RRVGVPTNRTVIVGY

-747 ILLTAQL
+747 IMLMAQL

-786 FIGTLFGALLLIQV
+786 FIGTLFGSLLLIQV

-813 QYLLQ
+813 QYILQ

-829 SVART
+829 SVARS
-834 RRANSAAFRGSSANN
+834 RRR

>member
-1 MASKTR
+1 MATR
-7 LHSPILELKNIS
+7 TVTDTPILELNNIS

-55 NIATGTIP
+55 NIATGTLP
-63 QSSGAIRF
+63 PTSGEIRF
-71 NGEIVDDLDPKR
+71 GGQVIDELDPHR
-83 ATELG
+83 STELG

-118 QKGSDREFAE
+118 KGQSDREFAQG
-128 SLLNSVNLDV
+128 LLKTVNLDV
-138 SLNER
+138 PLNER

-156 IAKALALEPKV
+156 IAKALALDPKV

-172 PTAPLGK
+172 PTAPLGQE
-179 DSVELLFDL
+179 SVDLLFNL
-188 VRNAVAEDTSV
+188 VRQAVAGGTSV

-221 GLHRQTSKV
+221 GLHRQTSA
-230 DEVSDGEL
+230 VSEITDGEL

-243 GRELKST
+243 GRELEST
-250 FPAKYAGE
+250 FPAKHTVPEGAT
-258 KGSSPNLVIKNLSG
+258 PNLVIKNLTG
-272 HGFTDVSIEAHPGQ
+272 HGFTDVSIEAYPGQ

-296 GQTELLRAI
+296 GQSALLKAI
-305 KGLETY
+305 GGLESFE
-311 GSGSIEIAGTVR
+311 GSVEIGGQVR
-323 KSRELLTE
+323 KSRELLSE
-331 AALMPADRQR
+331 AALMPADRQH

-359 KRFKNGLLLS
+359 KKFKNGLFLS
-369 RNRENEAVEKVF
+369 RKKEDEAVNQVF
-381 ESLSVKA
+381 QSLSVKT
-388 PSNEALVSSLSGGNQ
+388 PSNEALVSALSGGNQ
-403 QKVVMSRALMAKPLI
+403 QKVVMSRALLSDPLI

-440 RDVSVSGIP
+440 RDVSKSGIP
-449 VLLASSDAKEL
+449 VIISSSDAKEL

-465 TVYVMS
+465 TVYVLS
-471 RGHVVSELRGDS
+471 RGHVVSELRGDA
-483 ITEENIIS
+483 ITEENMIS
-491 AAVKSTT
+491 AAVTSTT
-498 QVVVEKNLA
+498 QVVDLRKAEEEEKK
-507 NTEDR
+507 R
-512 KSGNSVS
+512 KRNSFS
-519 SRVLR
+519 AKAWR
-524 FARGDYAPSLLLVL
+524 FARGDYAPSALLLLVML
-538 VMIGLGT
+538 GLGA

-551 DKYLSAFNISS
+551 DKYLNAFNISS

-600 ISFFANDGFTFGS
+600 ISFFATDGFTVGS
-613 LLLGVLAMLAVSMAV
+613 LLLGFLAMMAVSMAV
-628 GFLNGSLIRFLRFT
+628 GFVNGSLIRFVRFT

-661 RDSPDGF
+661 RDAPDGF
-668 INTDIT
+668 INIDIT

-686 AFLVLVIAA
+686 AFIALVIAA
-695 LVMEWLLRYRPW
+695 VLMEWLLRSRPW

-721 RRVGVSTNRTVIVGY
+721 RRVGVPTNRTVIVGY

-747 ILLTAQL
+747 IMLMAQL

-786 FIGTLFGALLLIQV
+786 FIGTLFGSLLLIQV

-813 QYLLQ
+813 QYILQ

-829 SVART
+829 SVARS
-834 RRANSAAFRGSSANN
+834 RRR

>member
-1 MASKTR
+1 MATR
-7 LHSPILELKNIS
+7 TVIDSPILELNNIS
-19 KSFSGVPALTDVTF
+19 KSFSGVPALTNVTF

-55 NIATGTIP
+55 NIATGTLP
-63 QSSGAIRF
+63 PSSGEIRF
-71 NGEIVDDLDPKR
+71 EGAVIAELDPYR

-118 QKGSDREFAE
+118 KGTPDRDFVQG
-128 SLLNSVNLDV
+128 LLDTVHLDV
-138 SLNER
+138 PLNDR

-156 IAKALALEPKV
+156 IAKALALNPKV

-172 PTAPLGK
+172 PTAPLGQ
-179 DSVELLFDL
+179 DSVALLFNL
-188 VRNAVAEDTSV
+188 VREAVAGGTSV

-221 GLHRQTSKV
+221 GLHRKTSP
-230 DEVSDGEL
+230 VSDVSDSEL

-243 GRELKST
+243 GRELEST
-250 FPAKYAGE
+250 FPAKYTVPERATL
-258 KGSSPNLVIKNLSG
+258 NLVIKNLTG
-272 HGFTDVSIEAHPGQ
+272 RGFTDVSIEAYPGQ
-286 IIGIGGVVGN
+286 IIGIGGVLGN
-296 GQTELLRAI
+296 GQSALLKAI
-305 KGLETY
+305 GGLESFE
-311 GSGSIEIAGTVR
+311 GSVEIGGQVR

-331 AALMPADRQR
+331 AALMPADRQH

-359 KRFKNGLLLS
+359 RKFKNGVFLS
-369 RNRENEAVEKVF
+369 RKKEDEAVNQVF
-381 ESLSVKA
+381 QSLSVKT
-388 PSNEALVSSLSGGNQ
+388 PSNEALVSALSGGNQ
-403 QKVVMSRALMAKPLI
+403 QKVVMSRALLSDPLI

-440 RDVSVSGIP
+440 RDVSQSGIP
-449 VLLASSDAKEL
+449 VIIASSDAKEL

-465 TVYVMS
+465 TVYVLS
-471 RGHVVSELRGDS
+471 RGHVVSELRGDA
-483 ITEENIIS
+483 ITEENMIS
-491 AAVKSTT
+491 AAVTSTT
-498 QVVVEKNLA
+498 QVVDLRKADEEEKK
-507 NTEDR
+507 R
-512 KSGNSVS
+512 KRNSFS
-519 SRVLR
+519 AKAWR
-524 FARGDYAPSLLLVL
+524 FARGDYAPSTLLSL
-538 VMIGLGT
+538 VMLGLGA

-600 ISFFANDGFTFGS
+600 ISFFATDGFTVGS
-613 LLLGVLAMLAVSMAV
+613 LLLGFLAMMAVSMAV
-628 GFLNGSLIRFLRFT
+628 GFVNGSLIRFVRFT

-661 RDSPDGF
+661 RDAPDGF

-686 AFLVLVIAA
+686 AFIALVIAA
-695 LVMEWLLRYRPW
+695 VVMEWLLRSRPW

-721 RRVGVSTNRTVIVGY
+721 RRVGVPTNRTVIVGY

-747 ILLTAQL
+747 IMLMAQL

-786 FIGTLFGALLLIQV
+786 FIGTLFGSLLLIQV

-813 QYLLQ
+813 QYILQ

-829 SVART
+829 SVARS
-834 RRANSAAFRGSSANN
+834 RRR